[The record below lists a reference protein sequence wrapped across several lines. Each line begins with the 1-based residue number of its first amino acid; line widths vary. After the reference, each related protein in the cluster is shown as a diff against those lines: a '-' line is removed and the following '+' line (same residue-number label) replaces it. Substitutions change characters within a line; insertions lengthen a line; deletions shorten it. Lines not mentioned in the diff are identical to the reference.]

1 MVAFNNSM
9 KIFVFAM
16 LACANHWF
24 AAPGLSVV
32 TAANPDKPKA
42 NSSF

>member
-1 MVAFNNSM
+1 MVALNNSM

-24 AAPGLSVV
+24 AAPGLGAI
-32 TAANPDKPKA
+32 TAANTDKPKA